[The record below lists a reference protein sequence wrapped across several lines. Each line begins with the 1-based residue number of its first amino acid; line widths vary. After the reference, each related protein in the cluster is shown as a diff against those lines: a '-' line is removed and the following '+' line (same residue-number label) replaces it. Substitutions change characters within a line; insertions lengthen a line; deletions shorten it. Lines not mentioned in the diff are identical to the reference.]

1 MQNTEHKER
10 KKKTKTLRLFNPSLY
25 GRNTSAKIQ
34 TIDLNEEYTR
44 IDFKYNSSQEYINGG
59 WIQMERN
66 SFIRDTLSKRTYPLL
81 FALNITI
88 APEKFHFRRK
98 GRNDTL
104 VKNISFCH
112 ISHKVKQTLKLRILL
127 NVNLCENPRKPQSR
141 ACSTF
146 RALLCLHQVP
156 KINTDIWHCSI

>member
-1 MQNTEHKER
+1 MENNMQNTTHKER
-10 KKKTKTLRLFNPSLY
+10 NKKTKTLRLINPSVY
-25 GRNTSAKIQ
+25 DRNRSAMIQ

-44 IDFKYNSSQEYINGG
+44 IDFKYTSSKEYINGG

-98 GRNDTL
+98 GQAHNYTL
-104 VKNISFCH
+104 VFPALPKSTKAIDIIEKEAVGTYFNYYNIEYQRWINIEPHDNYINNKN
-112 ISHKVKQTLKLRILL
+112 
-127 NVNLCENPRKPQSR
+127 
-141 ACSTF
+141 
-146 RALLCLHQVP
+146 
-156 KINTDIWHCSI
+156 

>member
-88 APEKFHFRRK
+88 APEKFHFLRK
-98 GRNDTL
+98 GQAHTYTL
-104 VKNISFCH
+104 VFPALPKSTKAIDIIEKEAPGNYFNYFNIEYQRWGNIEPHGNYINNKN
-112 ISHKVKQTLKLRILL
+112 
-127 NVNLCENPRKPQSR
+127 
-141 ACSTF
+141 
-146 RALLCLHQVP
+146 
-156 KINTDIWHCSI
+156 